1 VGTQRLARASSRKTV
16 LAALAAI
23 AALLVAGCGHHDGA
37 EHMSHGRFQDL
48 RVFKPAG
55 TTGSVVLLLSGD
67 RGWDS
72 QASAIAESLL
82 QSGAL
87 VIGIDYAQF
96 TANLEADGGQCV
108 FPDGDL
114 ENLSHFVQAY
124 YRLPTYSRPILVGL
138 SSSAAFSYAVL
149 AQAPANV
156 FGGGLG
162 IGFTSV
168 LGMHKALCKGSG
180 LSFAV
185 RPDGRGVDLAA
196 ALELGVPW
204 IVVPNDPEGLPAEVQ
219 AAFVRVLQRAPGQ
232 SVAPPPAG
240 LGDLP
245 IIEMPAAAQS
255 PPSDTVAIM
264 LSGDGGWAG
273 LDEGVAAEIT
283 ARGIPVVGLDSLRYF
298 WTARTPAGMGA
309 DLDRLIRH
317 YLPFYGKHRA
327 ILIGYSQGADVLP
340 FAVNRLPPATR
351 SQIAL
356 VAVLGISPHALF
368 EFHLSSWI
376 ADSDSGPAT
385 QPELRALEGT
395 PLLCVYGADEADSP
409 CTQLDPK
416 AAKVVKLA
424 GGHHFDGNYAA
435 LADTVLDA
443 AKP

>member
-1 VGTQRLARASSRKTV
+1 V
-16 LAALAAI
+16 LAAW
-23 AALLVAGCGHHDGA
+23 LLAGCGHHDGA
-37 EHMSHGRFQDL
+37 LHLSHGRFQDL

-55 TTGSVVLLLSGD
+55 NPGSVVLLLSGD
-67 RGWDS
+67 RGWDDR
-72 QASAIAESLL
+72 ADAIAGSLVR
-82 QSGAL
+82 SG
-87 VIGIDYAQF
+87 VMVVGIDYAQF
-96 TANLEADGGQCV
+96 TANLEADGAQCV

-124 YRLPTYSRPILVGL
+124 YRLPTYSRPILMGL
-138 SSSAAFSYAVL
+138 SSGAALSYAVL

-162 IGFTSV
+162 VGFTPV
-168 LGMHKALCKGSG
+168 LGMVKPLCKGSG

-185 RPDGRGVDLAA
+185 RQDGRGVDLDP
-196 ALELGVPW
+196 ALKLGVPW
-204 IVVPNDPEGLPAEVQ
+204 TVVADDPQGLPAAVQ
-219 AAFVRVLQRAPGQ
+219 AAFAGVVQRASGQ
-232 SVAPPPAG
+232 AVPLPPAG
-240 LGDLP
+240 LDDLP
-245 IIEMPAAAQS
+245 IIEVPAAAQG
-255 PPSDTVAIM
+255 PPSDSVAIM

-298 WTARTPAGMGA
+298 WTARTPAGIGA

-317 YLPFYGKHRA
+317 YLPFYARHRA

-351 SQIAL
+351 ADVAL
-356 VAVLGISPHALF
+356 VAVLGISPLALF

-376 ADSDSGPAT
+376 ADSDTGPAT
-385 QPELRALEGT
+385 LPELRQLKGT
-395 PLLCVYGADEADSP
+395 PLLCVYGADETDSP
-409 CTQLDPK
+409 CTQLDP
-416 AAKVVKLA
+416 ATAQTSKLP

-435 LADTVLDA
+435 LADTVLAA